1 MYYFGSVEDTAK
13 LAMNELS
20 ELAGPGVVT
29 EGSLETW
36 TPEEIRTNMIYASS
50 ALRRA
55 ANKGA
60 DVKFL
65 AALSKQ
71 YEELLFAYTHYDDV
85 IYRAMEAGEHRFPW
99 MDHGA
104 MARQQIGVRR
114 IVEGQTADRAGKTD
128 E

>member
-1 MYYFGSVEDTAK
+1 MYFFGSVEDTAK

-29 EGSLETW
+29 EGNLETW

-60 DVKFL
+60 DAKFL
-65 AALSKQ
+65 AQQ
-71 YEELLFAYTHYDDV
+71 YEELLFAYTEYDDV
-85 IYRAMEAGEHRFPW
+85 IYRAMESGEHRFPW
-99 MDHGA
+99 VDPGA
-104 MARQQIGVRR
+104 MARQRTGLKR
-114 IVEGQTADRAGKTD
+114 IVEAKRDD
-128 E
+128 V

>member
-29 EGSLETW
+29 EGDLETW
-36 TPEEIRTNMIYASS
+36 TPEQIRTNMIYASS

-60 DVKFL
+60 DVKLL

-71 YEELLFAYTHYDDV
+71 YEELLFAYSQYDDV
-85 IYRAMEAGEHRFPW
+85 IWRAMESGEHRFPW
-99 MDHGA
+99 MDEGA
-104 MARQQIGVRR
+104 MARQHLGLKR
-114 IVEGQTADRAGKTD
+114 IMEAKAWDRTNNP
-128 E
+128 EQ